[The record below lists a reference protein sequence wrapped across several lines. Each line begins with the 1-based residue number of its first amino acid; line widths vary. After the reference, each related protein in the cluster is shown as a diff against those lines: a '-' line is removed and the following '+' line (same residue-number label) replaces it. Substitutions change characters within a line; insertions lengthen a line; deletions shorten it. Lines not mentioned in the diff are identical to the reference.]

1 MQAYDCYR
9 RNQILESDPED
20 ILLQLL
26 EGAKIRLGQARELW
40 NEGQKIIARERRQQ
54 ALQIIISLDST
65 LDRENYTEVVE
76 NLDALYGYM
85 IREIS
90 NSTRQDD
97 FERLAD
103 VEEVLG
109 NLYEGFKD
117 AVAEYKAS
125 QQNAGQSATEQGQGE
140 RPAER
145 LLGAG

>member
-1 MQAYDCYR
+1 MQAYNRYR
-9 RNQILESDPED
+9 RNQILESEPED

-26 EGAKIRLGQARELW
+26 EGAKVRLGQARELW
-40 NEGQKIIARERRQQ
+40 DEGQRIIARERRQQ

-65 LDRENYTEVVE
+65 LDRESYSEVVE

-90 NSTRQDD
+90 NSTQQDD

-109 NLYEGFKD
+109 NLHQGFKD
-117 AVAEYKAS
+117 AVAEYKLS
-125 QQNAGQSATEQGQGE
+125 QKQAGPYAVDQDRSEGSAAREI
-140 RPAER
+140 
-145 LLGAG
+145 GAG

>member
-1 MQAYDCYR
+1 MQGYESYR
-9 RNQILESDPED
+9 RNQILESDPGD

-26 EGAKIRLGQARELW
+26 EGAKVRLGQARELW

-76 NLDALYGYM
+76 NLDALYAYM
-85 IREIS
+85 MREIS
-90 NSTRQDD
+90 NSTQQDD
-97 FERLAD
+97 FERLVD

-109 NLYEGFKD
+109 NLHEGFKD
-117 AVAEYKAS
+117 AVAEYKGN
-125 QQNAGQSATEQGQGE
+125 QQSASPSVAEQGQGE

-145 LLGAG
+145 LIGAG